1 MSFKWWCWIYVY
13 ILNKPKCIQADFEY
27 CKQIF
32 LCGAIYWT
40 GKEHTHNWERISF
53 FKKLFTACAPAIIN
67 IFYFWIVYW
76 SNKNCNSPNF
86 LQAEKFSSKDICQGL
101 MAKWVPNRKIRF
113 SGSIESADKN
123 GFNANWISNASL
135 YYYYLFYKY
144 FATFD
149 AFYLKILSSTTFG
162 DVLHFE

>member
-1 MSFKWWCWIYVY
+1 MHTGRLWILQTNFSVWCNL
-13 ILNKPKCIQADFEY
+13 LNWKR
-27 CKQIF
+27 
-32 LCGAIYWT
+32 T
-40 GKEHTHNWERISF
+40 HTHNWERISF

-123 GFNANWISNASL
+123 GFNAIWISNASI
-135 YYYYLFYKY
+135 YHHY
-144 FATFD
+144 FTNIFPLFD
-149 AFYLKILSSTTFG
+149 AFYLKIFSSTYYLWCAPLWIIFK
-162 DVLHFE
+162 